1 MRKAS
6 ILFRFFAFV
15 VDILVLFFFISL
27 LFAAIVTG
35 YLLSSGSILIPQISL
50 LTFIFACGSLFTFI
64 FYFTY
69 LTMNGG
75 ATVGKRFFQLRVL
88 HQDGSGLNA
97 GRAFMRTMIYP
108 LSLTLWFV
116 NVLFALLLD
125 GRMIHDIVV
134 GSWVVRVE
142 L

>member
-1 MRKAS
+1 MKKAS
-6 ILFRFFAFV
+6 ILFRLFAFV
-15 VDILVLFFFISL
+15 IDILVLFFFISL
-27 LFAAIVTG
+27 LFVAIVTG

-50 LTFIFACGSLFTFI
+50 LTFIFTCGSLFTFI

-75 ATVGKRFFQLRVL
+75 ATIGKRFFQLRVL
-88 HQDGSGLNA
+88 RQDGSGLNT

-108 LSLTLWFV
+108 LSLALWFV
-116 NVLFALLLD
+116 NVLSALLLD

>member
-1 MRKAS
+1 MAANNKDMKKKSTRMSTTNAKNLKR
-6 ILFRFFAFV
+6 IDAF
-15 VDILVLFFFISL
+15 L
-27 LFAAIVTG
+27 
-35 YLLSSGSILIPQISL
+35 
-50 LTFIFACGSLFTFI
+50 I

-88 HQDGSGLNA
+88 RQDGSGLNA

-116 NVLFALLLD
+116 NVLSALLLD